1 MKDNEALTK
10 YIGALVDEISALN
23 IQNVVISP
31 GSRSTPISML
41 VNEHPKLKSYIAV
54 DERGAAFFA
63 LGIAKS
69 TKQPTV
75 LICTSGTAASNY
87 MPAISEAKESRIPLI
102 VLTADRPH
110 ELRDIGA
117 PQAMNQIGL
126 YGSFVK
132 KFIELALPEASE
144 AMYQYARS
152 SVNRLYRSCVT
163 APMGPVHMNVPL
175 REPLV
180 PNFAIDDLF
189 SAGKRKNS
197 AHTILTETLATISN
211 ETSSEFTKLFQSKR
225 KGLLVCGPYVEEG
238 ALKKI
243 KALGNLLDYP
253 VLCDPLSNGR
263 TISGNED
270 SNVIDTYDTFLR
282 FEDVVDSL
290 DSEVIVRFGAM
301 PVSKT
306 FSQYVQRQ
314 KDCELIVIDEG
325 DLWRDPTLKATQM
338 ISCDDIQFCNAIL
351 ESYQKTSS
359 LEIDWLNKWKTI
371 NEKTK
376 NGLQQAEQ
384 FDELFEGKIVQALA
398 KNLLEES
405 TLFVSNSMPI
415 RDVDTFLLSQ
425 SKKLKIACNRGVN
438 GIDGTIATA
447 LGMAAAGECVTLLIG
462 DLSFYHD
469 LNSLVLSK
477 LHHLPLRVILV
488 NNDGGGIFSFLPQSK
503 EEKHFEA
510 LFGTPLGLE
519 FEHATALFGGVHTK
533 IQNWFE
539 LEDEL
544 AKKNNGL
551 HVIEIQTN
559 RKENYELHQKVWS
572 IVKAEYEK

>member
-10 YIGALVDEISALN
+10 YIGALVDELSALN
-23 IQNVVISP
+23 IKNVVISP

-41 VNEHPKLKSYIAV
+41 VNEHPKLNSFIAV

-87 MPAISEAKESRIPLI
+87 LPAISEAKESRIPLI
-102 VLTADRPH
+102 VITADRPH

-132 KFIELALPEASE
+132 QFIELALPEASE
-144 AMYQYARS
+144 SMYQYARTS
-152 SVNRLYRSCVT
+152 INRLYRSSMT
-163 APMGPVHMNVPL
+163 APRGPVHMNVPL

-180 PNFAIDDLF
+180 PNFALEGIF
-189 SAGKRKNS
+189 TSGKRQET
-197 AHTILTETLATISN
+197 AHTVLTETVATISKPTIHKMT
-211 ETSSEFTKLFQSKR
+211 ELFQSKR
-225 KGLLVCGPYVEEG
+225 KGLLVCGPYVDEK
-238 ALKKI
+238 AVQKI
-243 KALGNLLDYP
+243 LDLGIMLGYP

-263 TISGNED
+263 TLMNEEA
-270 SNVIDTYDTFLR
+270 VTIDTYDTFLK
-282 FEDVVDSL
+282 FDEIVEAIE
-290 DSEVIVRFGAM
+290 SEIIVRFGAM
-301 PVSKT
+301 PVSKP
-306 FSQYVQRQ
+306 FSQYVQKQ
-314 KDCELIVIDEG
+314 SNCEIVVIDEG

-338 ISCDDIQFCNAIL
+338 ISCNDEEFCTAIL
-351 ESYQKTSS
+351 NSCTQKMDS
-359 LEIDWLNKWKTI
+359 ENHWLKKWQTI

-376 NGLQQAEQ
+376 SGLQNAEQ
-384 FDELFEGKIVQALA
+384 FEELFEGKIVQLLA
-398 KNLLEES
+398 KHLPENS

-415 RDVDTFLLSQ
+415 RDVDTFLHPQ
-425 SKKLKIACNRGVN
+425 TKKIKIACNRGVN

-447 LGMAAAGECVTLLIG
+447 LGMAAAGESVTLLIG

-477 LHHLPLRVILV
+477 LHQLPIKIILV

-510 LFGTPLGLE
+510 LFGTPLGLD
-519 FEHATALFGGVHTK
+519 FQHATALFGGIHTK
-533 IQNWFE
+533 IANWFE
-539 LEDEL
+539 FEDAL
-544 AKKNNGL
+544 SKNEERM
-551 HVIEIQTN
+551 HVIEVQTD
-559 RKENYELHQKVWS
+559 RKENYDLHQKVWS
-572 IVKAEYEK
+572 IVKKEYEK

>member
-41 VNEHPKLKSYIAV
+41 VKEHPKLKSYIAV

-69 TKQPTV
+69 TRQPTV

-87 MPAISEAKESRIPLI
+87 LPAISEAKESRIPLI

-132 KFIELALPEASE
+132 NFIELALPEASE

-152 SVNRLYRSCVT
+152 SINRLYRSCVT

-180 PNFAIDDLF
+180 PNFAIEDLF

-197 AHTILTETLATISN
+197 AHTILTETLATISKETRN
-211 ETSSEFTKLFQSKR
+211 EIIELFQLKR
-225 KGLLVCGPYVEEG
+225 KGLLVCGPYVSDE
-238 ALKKI
+238 ALKSI
-243 KALGNLLDYP
+243 IALGSLLDYP

-263 TISGNED
+263 TINNDD

-282 FEDVVDSL
+282 FDEIVDSL
-290 DSEVIVRFGAM
+290 ESDIIVRFGAM

-306 FSQYVQRQ
+306 FNLYIQKQ

-338 ISCDDIQFCNAIL
+338 ISCDDIEFCHAIIDAFQ
-351 ESYQKTSS
+351 EKTS
-359 LEIDWLNKWKTI
+359 LELDWLNKWKTI

-376 NGLQQAEQ
+376 YGLQQAEQ
-384 FDELFEGKIVQALA
+384 FEEFFEGKIVQVLA
-398 KNLLEES
+398 KNLTEES

-415 RDVDTFLLSQ
+415 RDVDTFLHNQ

-447 LGMAAAGECVTLLIG
+447 LGMAAAGESVTLLIG

-519 FEHATALFGGVHTK
+519 FEHATALFGGAHTK
-533 IQNWFE
+533 VHNWFE
-539 LEDEL
+539 LEDVL
-544 AKKNNGL
+544 SKKNDGL

-559 RKENYELHQKVWS
+559 RKQNYDLHQKVWS
-572 IVKAEYEK
+572 IVKSEYEK

>member
-10 YIGALVDEISALN
+10 YIGSLVDELSALN

-41 VNEHPKLKSYIAV
+41 VNEHPKLKSFIAI
-54 DERGAAFFA
+54 DERGAGFFA

-75 LICTSGTAASNY
+75 LICTSGTAAANY
-87 MPAISEAKESRIPLI
+87 LPAISEAKESRIPLI
-102 VLTADRPH
+102 VITADRPH

-132 KFIELALPEASE
+132 QFIELALPEASE
-144 AMYQYARS
+144 AMYQYART
-152 SVNRLYRSCVT
+152 SVNRLYRSCMT
-163 APMGPVHMNVPL
+163 APRGPVHVNIPL

-180 PNFAIDDLF
+180 PNFDIEDIF
-189 SAGKRKNS
+189 SAGKRLDKAN
-197 AHTILTETLATISN
+197 TNLIETLATISKGTIDQIH
-211 ETSSEFTKLFQSKR
+211 ELFHSKR
-225 KGLLVCGPYVEEG
+225 KGLLICGPYVEED
-238 ALKKI
+238 ALHSI
-243 KALGNLLDYP
+243 LELGSKLGYP

-263 TISGNED
+263 TVIND
-270 SNVIDTYDTFLR
+270 KAVVIDTYDTFLR
-282 FEDVVDSL
+282 FGENVDKL

-306 FSQYVQRQ
+306 FTQYVQKQ
-314 KDCELIVIDEG
+314 QNCELIIIDEG

-338 ISCDDIQFCNAIL
+338 ISCNDTEFCHAIL
-351 ESYQKTSS
+351 NHYEH
-359 LEIDWLNKWKTI
+359 IDNVDDAWLLKWQTL

-376 NGLQQAEQ
+376 TGLQKAEL
-384 FDELFEGKIVQALA
+384 FEELFEGKIVQLLS
-398 KNLLEES
+398 KNLPENS

-415 RDVDTFLLSQ
+415 RDVDTFLHLQ
-425 SKKLKIACNRGVN
+425 NKKVKIACNRGVN

-447 LGMAAAGECVTLLIG
+447 LGMAAAGENITLLIG

-477 LHHLPLRVILV
+477 LHQLPIKIVLV

-503 EEKHFEA
+503 EEKHFET
-510 LFGTPLGLE
+510 LFGTPVGLD
-519 FEHATALFGGVHTK
+519 FQHATVLFGGVHSAVT
-533 IQNWFE
+533 NWFE
-539 LEDEL
+539 FEDAL
-544 AKKNNGL
+544 SLKNDKL

-572 IVKAEYEK
+572 IVKNEYEQ

>member
-10 YIGALVDEISALN
+10 YIGALVDELSALN

-54 DERGAAFFA
+54 DERGAGFFA

-87 MPAISEAKESRIPLI
+87 LPAISEARESRIPLI

-152 SVNRLYRSCVT
+152 SINRLYRSCVT

-197 AHTILTETLATISN
+197 AHTILTKTLATISIETRN
-211 ETSSEFTKLFQSKR
+211 EITELFQSKR
-225 KGLLVCGPYVEEG
+225 KGLLVCGPYVEG
-238 ALKKI
+238 DALKRI
-243 KALGNLLDYP
+243 IALGSLLDYP

-263 TISGNED
+263 ANNNED

-282 FEDVVDSL
+282 FEDIANSL
-290 DSEVIVRFGAM
+290 ESEIIVRFGSM

-306 FSQYVQRQ
+306 FTQYTQRQ
-314 KDCELIVIDEG
+314 QDCELIVIDEG

-338 ISCDDIQFCNAIL
+338 ISCDDLEFCNAIF
-351 ESYQKTSS
+351 ESYEKTT
-359 LEIDWLNKWKTI
+359 EFQPDWLNEWKSI

-384 FDELFEGKIVQALA
+384 FDELFEGKIVQVLA
-398 KNLLEES
+398 KSIEEES

-447 LGMAAAGECVTLLIG
+447 LGMAAAGDNVTLLIG

-510 LFGTPLGLE
+510 LFGTPLGLD
-519 FEHATALFGGVHTK
+519 FEHATALFGGIHTK
-533 IQNWFE
+533 INNWFDF
-539 LEDEL
+539 EDVL
-544 AKKNNGL
+544 SRKNDGL
-551 HVIEIQTN
+551 QVIEIRTN
-559 RKENYELHQKVWS
+559 RQENYDLHQKVWS
-572 IVKAEYEK
+572 IVKSKYEK

>member
-10 YIGALVDEISALN
+10 YIGALVDELSALN
-23 IQNVVISP
+23 IQHVVISP

-54 DERGAAFFA
+54 DERGAGFFA

-87 MPAISEAKESRIPLI
+87 LPAISEAKESRIPLI

-132 KFIELALPEASE
+132 QFIELAVPEASE
-144 AMYQYARS
+144 AMYQYARTS
-152 SVNRLYRSCVT
+152 INRLFRSCMT
-163 APMGPVHMNVPL
+163 APKGPVHMNVPL

-180 PNFAIDDLF
+180 PNFEIEDLF
-189 SAGKRKNS
+189 SAGKRKAS
-197 AHTILTETLATISN
+197 AHTMLTKTLATISK
-211 ETSSEFTKLFQSKR
+211 ETTEEIVELFQRNR
-225 KGLLVCGPYVEEG
+225 KGLLVCGPYVEEKALKSIFGLG
-238 ALKKI
+238 AL
-243 KALGNLLDYP
+243 LNFP

-263 TISGNED
+263 SISDEN
-270 SNVIDTYDTFLR
+270 NLVDTYDTFLR
-282 FEDVVDSL
+282 FEEIVDEL
-290 DSEVIVRFGAM
+290 DAEVIVRFGAM

-306 FSQYVQRQ
+306 FNQYVQKQ
-314 KDCELIVIDEG
+314 KNCELIVIDEG
-325 DLWRDPTLKATQM
+325 DLWRDPTLKATRM
-338 ISCDDIQFCNAIL
+338 ISCDDFEFCNAVMAT
-351 ESYQKTSS
+351 YQKTSN
-359 LEIDWLNKWKTI
+359 LDNDWLNKWISI
-371 NEKTK
+371 NQKTK

-384 FDELFEGKIVQALA
+384 FDELFEGKIVQVLA
-398 KNLLEES
+398 KCLEEDS
-405 TLFVSNSMPI
+405 TVFVSNSMPI

-425 SKKLKIACNRGVN
+425 SKRLRIACNRGVN

-447 LGMAAAGECVTLLIG
+447 LGIAAAGERVTLLIG

-477 LHHLPLRVILV
+477 LHGLPLRVILV

-519 FEHATALFGGVHTK
+519 FEHATSLFGGVHTK
-533 IQNWFE
+533 INNWFE
-539 LEDEL
+539 LE
-544 AKKNNGL
+544 AAISQKNDGL

-559 RKENYELHQKVWS
+559 RQENYDLHQKVWS
-572 IVKAEYEK
+572 IVKKEYEK